1 MIMTTSVG
9 LMWSYVPH
17 QIVLLNENLFIFM
30 QLSTRHIFDVVDVYR
45 LEHANITYPPMMQS
59 DYVMKNRL
67 KHYYCCKY
75 PHIINVQS
83 F

>member
-1 MIMTTSVG
+1 
-9 LMWSYVPH
+9 
-17 QIVLLNENLFIFM
+17 M

-75 PHIINVQS
+75 PHIINIQS